1 MEQYIKQFTNN
12 AAYNAVKDNLD
23 RPNVV
28 LCTQENEIHYN
39 PIETNLVLTFN
50 IEDLEYPTRIIGGY
64 GEAENV
70 SKIYVDGVEI
80 DPEEDI
86 INGQNYQFD
95 TLGTHIVKIELT
107 DPTYIPGSMINGL
120 YKLTKLYIPDSVT
133 ELGYTSIWDCSQLT
147 TIRVTDSLLE
157 ICSQCNFGQLPNL
170 DTATRAKLYEHA
182 PQYGWGSVV
191 YCD

>member
-1 MEQYIKQFTNN
+1 MKYLKFFENHSDYETYINGQD
-12 AAYNAVKDNLD
+12 AIL
-23 RPNVV
+23 PNVS
-28 LCTQENEIHYN
+28 LCEDQNDVHYN

-50 IEDLEYPTRIIGGY
+50 IEDLEYPTKIIGGY
-64 GEAENV
+64 IENIN
-70 SKIYVDGVEI
+70 KIYVDGVEI
-80 DPEEDI
+80 DFEEDT
-86 INGQNYQFD
+86 NSYQFD

-120 YKLTKLYIPDSVT
+120 QYLVKLYIPDSIT
-133 ELGYTSIWDCSQLT
+133 QLGYTSIWDCSQLT

-170 DTATRAKLYEHA
+170 DTATRAKLDEHA
-182 PQYGWGSVV
+182 PQYGWGSVM